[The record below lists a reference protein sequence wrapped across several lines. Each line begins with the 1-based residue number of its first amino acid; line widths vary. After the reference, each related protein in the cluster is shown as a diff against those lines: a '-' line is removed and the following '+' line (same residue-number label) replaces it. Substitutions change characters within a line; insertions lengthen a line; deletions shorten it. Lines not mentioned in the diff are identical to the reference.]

1 MPSDLFEK
9 LSQVPVPPPPAELD
23 RAVHERV
30 NRALLSA
37 QLFDFAISAVPLAA
51 WHLARAI
58 GGLIALTV
66 TGRFPPGP
74 KDAR

>member
-1 MPSDLFEK
+1 MPSDLFQK
-9 LSQVPVPPPPAELD
+9 LSQVAVPPPPAELD

-30 NRALLSA
+30 NRVLVTAHI
-37 QLFDFAISAVPLAA
+37 FDFAVHAAPYAA

-58 GGLIALTV
+58 GGLIALTF